1 VKNKK
6 TGRPGGLHREL
17 PAGVADILPAT
28 AERLIS
34 LRRSLL
40 DTMALWGYRPVHPPV
55 MEHAEVFS
63 RALTGGAEE
72 LSFYKFVDPST
83 GRALSFR
90 TDFTPQLARI
100 AATRFPEA
108 GLPLRLF
115 YDGPVL
121 RHVPDQRG
129 MKRELHQV
137 GAELMGLSDPEADAE
152 CIALLIDCLI
162 ASGLRDFR
170 IDVGQVEFFKGIF
183 KDVEIGEEE
192 LEKITRATARKDISE
207 LTRILRESSLPE
219 RKKALLAELP
229 LLAGGVEVVERAQK
243 LAESDHSRKA
253 LENLGRVLDFV
264 RAYGLLDHI
273 TVDLGEI
280 RGIDYY
286 TGVIFE
292 AFVRHVGTPL
302 CRGGRYDGL
311 VERYGL
317 DLPATGLS
325 IDLFALSE
333 ALNATSESGKNPRN
347 GVFIINFLPKRDAAL
362 GLATALRSQNIR
374 ACRDIVRRPL
384 EDSLA
389 LAGEQ
394 LFRFAAVL
402 GSPGLQ
408 EGEGLLID
416 LADGSKKT
424 VATGDIPKVASASG
438 FENLHRR

>member
-1 VKNKK
+1 MKSKK

-63 RALTGGAEE
+63 RALTSGAEE
-72 LSFYKFVDPST
+72 LSFYRFVDPST

-121 RHVPDQRG
+121 RHVPGQRG

-183 KDVEIGEEE
+183 KDVEINEEE

-207 LTRILRESSLPE
+207 LAKILRESSLPE
-219 RKKALLAELP
+219 QKKALLAELP
-229 LLAGGVEVVERAQK
+229 LLAGGVEVLERAGK
-243 LAESDHSRKA
+243 IVESGHSREA
-253 LENLGRVLDFV
+253 LENLGKVLDFV
-264 RAYGLLDHI
+264 RAYGLIDHI

-302 CRGGRYDGL
+302 CRGGRYDRL

-333 ALNATSESGKNPRN
+333 ALNAASESENSLN

-362 GLATALRSQNIR
+362 GLATALRSQNVR
-374 ACRDIVRRPL
+374 ACRDIVKRPL

-389 LAGEQ
+389 LAREQ
-394 LFRFAAVL
+394 LFRYAAVL
-402 GSPGLQ
+402 GSPGLK
-408 EGEGLLID
+408 EGEVLLID
-416 LADGSKKT
+416 LADGSRKT
-424 VATGDIPKVASASG
+424 VAAGAVPEAAAAFG